1 MVQVLYLNT
10 LTSKCC
16 FCNCISQLNKLLCLY
31 LSFFLSKC
39 PRQVLQLRFCHHQHE
54 QFKEP
59 HEEAPSGAPGRA
71 AAGAVQVRH
80 FKHAPTAGSDDN
92 NDRCTSEVRRKSCV
106 CPEEAAGC
114 VTNTC
119 SNRIT
124 SKLQSVVSTSVE
136 AKFTETKTAVCRWVK
151 TVQSIKHK
159 IYAASCVLNLVWIRL
174 KCVIAHVQPFQP
186 LFFKY
191 VSRMR
196 LIS

>member
-1 MVQVLYLNT
+1 MRRHPQEHQAVQLLEQYRWDTSNT
-10 LTSKCC
+10 LPPQGAMITMTAA
-16 FCNCISQLNKLLCLY
+16 LL
-31 LSFFLSKC
+31 
-39 PRQVLQLRFCHHQHE
+39 RWE
-54 QFKEP
+54 
-59 HEEAPSGAPGRA
+59 GRA
-71 AAGAVQVRH
+71 
-80 FKHAPTAGSDDN
+80 
-92 NDRCTSEVRRKSCV
+92 V

-196 LIS
+196 LISWLQQETLKKPAGIENQVECFVSFAR

>member
-1 MVQVLYLNT
+1 MRRHPQEHQAVQLLEQYRWDTSNT
-10 LTSKCC
+10 LPPQGAMITMTAA
-16 FCNCISQLNKLLCLY
+16 LL
-31 LSFFLSKC
+31 
-39 PRQVLQLRFCHHQHE
+39 RWE
-54 QFKEP
+54 
-59 HEEAPSGAPGRA
+59 GRA
-71 AAGAVQVRH
+71 VCVQKKLRAVLRTR
-80 FKHAPTAGSDDN
+80 AL
-92 NDRCTSEVRRKSCV
+92 
-106 CPEEAAGC
+106 
-114 VTNTC
+114 
-119 SNRIT
+119 IT

-196 LIS
+196 LISWLQQETLKKPAGIENQVECFVSSAR

>member
-1 MVQVLYLNT
+1 M
-10 LTSKCC
+10 
-16 FCNCISQLNKLLCLY
+16 
-31 LSFFLSKC
+31 
-39 PRQVLQLRFCHHQHE
+39 LQLRFCHHQHE

-186 LFFKY
+186 LFLKY

-196 LIS
+196 LISWLQQETLKKPAGIENQVECFVSFAR